1 MEENSVSEIVRII
14 GQRIRYYRNKRN
26 YTQEKLSEISG
37 LHATYIGQVER
48 GEKNVTLE
56 SLKRIT
62 SALDISLSQLFEG
75 LPVDISEDSIP
86 LKSYQLFLE
95 KSLEE
100 QEHLYKILKEID
112 RK

>member
-75 LPVDISEDSIP
+75 ISVNVSEDSIP
-86 LKSYQLFLE
+86 LKSYQLFCH
-95 KSLEE
+95 KNSSAS
-100 QEHLYKILKEID
+100 
-112 RK
+112 

>member
-1 MEENSVSEIVRII
+1 MSEIVRII

-62 SALDISLSQLFEG
+62 SALDISLSQLFEV

>member
-1 MEENSVSEIVRII
+1 M
-14 GQRIRYYRNKRN
+14 
-26 YTQEKLSEISG
+26 
-37 LHATYIGQVER
+37 
-48 GEKNVTLE
+48 
-56 SLKRIT
+56 
-62 SALDISLSQLFEG
+62 DISLSQLFEG

>member
-1 MEENSVSEIVRII
+1 MSEIVRII

-75 LPVDISEDSIP
+75 ISVNVSEDSIP
-86 LKSYQLFLE
+86 LKSYQLFCH
-95 KSLEE
+95 KNSSAS
-100 QEHLYKILKEID
+100 
-112 RK
+112 